1 MKSTTS
7 RSLRTWG
14 PRRLPFALAAVCSVL
29 ALSHLYAET
38 FNSIQ
43 GDRRIVIGYR
53 VNPEALQKMLP
64 APWQVS
70 ATAAGPAEGA
80 NFFVTLI
87 ERPRDE
93 APDATLRFNGMYSV
107 VFRVVA
113 KDPNTGLVGGLIVGG
128 FGQTASSGYYQTN
141 RPASFRVERAINA
154 HDDVETIAENWTV
167 EGKGPGERLEV
178 RLESTPD
185 GKSRT
190 RDKGET
196 NVISAKNT
204 ALWRIYRFESTTDVV
219 KSVPKTIDRMKS
231 FSLKLT
237 SPEFGALFNGSEK
250 LVGIN
255 FQPWY
260 LRQTFLK

>member
-1 MKSTTS
+1 MKSTTF

-14 PRRLPFALAAVCSVL
+14 ARRLSLVLVAVCSVL

-43 GDRRIVIGYR
+43 GDRRVVIGYR

-93 APDATLRFNGMYSV
+93 APDAALRFNGMYSV

-113 KDPNTGLVGGLIVGG
+113 KDPTGLVGGLIVGG

-141 RPASFRVERAINA
+141 RQASFRVERSINA
-154 HDDVETIAENWTV
+154 HDDVEAIAESWTV
-167 EGKGPGERLEV
+167 EGKGPNERLEI
-178 RLESTPD
+178 RLEATPD
-185 GKSRT
+185 AKGRT
-190 RDKGET
+190 RDKGEANT
-196 NVISAKNT
+196 ISAKNT

-237 SPEFGALFNGSEK
+237 SPEFGALFDGSEK